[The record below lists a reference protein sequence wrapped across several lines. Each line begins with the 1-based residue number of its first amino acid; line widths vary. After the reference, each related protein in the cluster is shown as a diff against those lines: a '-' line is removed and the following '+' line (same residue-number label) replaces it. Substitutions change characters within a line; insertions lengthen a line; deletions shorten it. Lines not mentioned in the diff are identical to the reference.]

1 MHWIARHWF
10 EPITVDLRRTNKQ
23 VTWTSVSFLGT
34 WARCSLADL
43 VRGIYYEL
51 SLCCNFLSFYSVVN
65 CCEALSVRLFVLFLS
80 AGVSRCNF
88 IVNCCVFC
96 GNFILWSCEF
106 HSICFWIFILHTS
119 GWLLEI
125 DDGRS
130 ERYVF
135 PAYIFQNSIENLRF
149 WFDWFWR
156 LARVSPSSLCKR
168 SSSLFVSEN
177 VAFVWPQYATFIA
190 FFKTWDSVVSATVL

>member
-1 MHWIARHWF
+1 MHWIARHRF

-65 CCEALSVRLFVLFLS
+65 CCEALSVRLLVLFLS

-135 PAYIFQNSIENLRF
+135 PLIVFKIPLKIYGFGSID
-149 WFDWFWR
+149 FDDI
-156 LARVSPSSLCKR
+156 ACVSPSSLCKR

-177 VAFVWPQYATFIA
+177 VAFVWPQYATLIA
-190 FFKTWDSVVSATVL
+190 FFKTWDSVVSTTVL